1 MEKLDLQRFADEVA
15 GVLSK
20 GTTLSY
26 TDSGGEKK
34 EIAAVKSIPALGTD
48 PEKIEVTHLKSERKA
63 YIKGLQDTDTLEF
76 AIVYQGKNFADVY
89 ALVDKKESV
98 DWEIKFP
105 DGLTATFKGEPDFKF
120 DGIEVNQALGFNLVV
135 VVSDGPN
142 FKPVDTP

>member
-26 TDSGGEKK
+26 KDGGTSK

-76 AIVYQGKNFADVY
+76 AIVYQGANFKDVY
-89 ALVDKKESV
+89 DLVEKKKAV

-105 DGLTATFKGEPDFKF
+105 DGLTATFTGEPDFKF